1 LFVVDRIMPTCLT
14 TIARCLQSPMSVSI
28 RAPSRICRFVDDDI
42 FDRIATAVSYSRG
55 NRLANDIFT
64 NFRSEEHTYELQS
77 RFDLVCRLL
86 LEKKKCTSINR
97 SYIDVSV
104 HTS

>member
-1 LFVVDRIMPTCLT
+1 VDAQLLSAGAAVTAASPRMPSSRAVIERLYRLFVVARIMPTCLT

-28 RAPSRICRFVDDDI
+28 SAPSRIGRFVDDDI

-64 NFRSEEHTYELQS
+64 YLQA
-77 RFDLVCRLL
+77 
-86 LEKKKCTSINR
+86 
-97 SYIDVSV
+97 
-104 HTS
+104 H

>member
-1 LFVVDRIMPTCLT
+1 LVYANLNTECPIVITSIARMPALRSIIERLYRLFVVDRIMPTCLT

-28 RAPSRICRFVDDDI
+28 SAPSRICRFVDDDI

-64 NFRSEEHTYELQS
+64 YLQA
-77 RFDLVCRLL
+77 
-86 LEKKKCTSINR
+86 
-97 SYIDVSV
+97 
-104 HTS
+104 H